1 MKMLIQIL
9 LLALLVGCASAYHPV
24 YVNNEGDYYI
34 EERVASEP
42 YYGSGSMVFTD
53 IGLYPWRIMWCPPPF
68 FTYYSPYFYPHYF
81 SVWYPPGYHPYYTRY
96 RDYYSYRY
104 PSYRHYR
111 QHGHRS
117 DRGRVVGPVSTYPAG
132 VYSRPA
138 TQPHTT
144 LPYVSVPQMRTARSA
159 NFSRPSTN
167 PRSASRGLKA
177 SSPSPALNKQ

>member
-1 MKMLIQIL
+1 MLIQIL

-53 IGLYPWRIMWCPPPF
+53 IGLYPWWIMWCPPPF